1 MVKKVL
7 ITGTSGY
14 VGKHLVHFLENNQC
28 MVDQISVRDDKWMDK
43 EFNNYDVVIH
53 LAALVHNN
61 EPGADMKRFMD
72 VNYKLTKQLADKSK
86 AEGVKQFIFFS
97 TMAVFGLEGS
107 VGRPEVVNKHTECR
121 PVSEYGISKLKADE
135 YLLDL
140 SDDKFKVS
148 IVRPPMIYGE
158 NSPGN
163 FKHLKQYAKFIPI
176 YFDIHNERSAI
187 YIGNLTLFV
196 KDLID
201 REAEGIYYPSDNQH
215 LSTNNVIRTIRANQG
230 KACFAIPVP
239 LFVYPMLRKIS
250 FFNKLYGNLTY
261 SDDMDG
267 NRNRLAF
274 INVEEAVENA
284 MK

>member
-1 MVKKVL
+1 MKKVL

-14 VGKHLVHFLENNQC
+14 VGKNLVHFLENNQC
-28 MVDQISVRDDKWMDK
+28 RVDQISVRDNKWMDK
-43 EFNNYDVVIH
+43 DFNNYDVVIH

-61 EPGADMKRFMD
+61 EPDADMKRFMD

-107 VGRPEVVNKHTECR
+107 VGRPEVVSMDTEYK
-121 PVSEYGISKLKADE
+121 PVTKYGISKLKADE

-140 SDDKFKVS
+140 SDAKFKVS
-148 IVRPPMIYGE
+148 IVRPPMIYGKD
-158 NSPGN
+158 SPGN

-176 YFDIHNERSAI
+176 YFDILNERSAI
-187 YIGNLTLFV
+187 YISNLTLFV

-201 REAEGIYYPSDNQH
+201 REAEGIYYPSDVQH
-215 LSTNNVIRTIRANQG
+215 FSTNNVIRTIRANQG
-230 KACFAIPVP
+230 KACFAVPVP
-239 LFVYPMLRKIS
+239 RIVYPMLRKIS

-267 NRNRLAF
+267 NRNDLNF
-274 INVEEAVENA
+274 ISVEEAVKNA